1 MEASKAGLHAGG
13 AIRLS
18 RKRVLNRVKNI
29 PRDSVPRIARWS
41 PAMETIQQT
50 ACKRINMTLSA
61 ALLAACIANLVL
73 VCAWF

>member
-1 MEASKAGLHAGG
+1 
-13 AIRLS
+13 
-18 RKRVLNRVKNI
+18 
-29 PRDSVPRIARWS
+29 
-41 PAMETIQQT
+41 METIQQT